1 MKNAYFAGGCFWC
14 ITPVFAE
21 SKGVISVTS
30 GFCGGDE
37 TDPSYEDVKAQ
48 KTGHRETI
56 KIEYDENIISFSSL
70 LRIFFDNVDITDEGG
85 QYIDRGHS
93 YTLAIYYTNTEEK
106 ETAQKAVKA
115 LGCENSVAVEE
126 YKRFFSAEEYHQ
138 NFYIKEPEKFND
150 EIEKSG
156 RKNKWKEYANS

>member
-1 MKNAYFAGGCFWC
+1 MKSAYFAGGCFWC

-56 KIEYDENIISFSSL
+56 KIEYDENIMSFSAL
-70 LRIFFDNVDITDEGG
+70 LQIFFD
-85 QYIDRGHS
+85 YRCPPHS
-93 YTLAIYYTNTEEK
+93 IFPGSSGIASPGYD
-106 ETAQKAVKA
+106 TAW
-115 LGCENSVAVEE
+115 
-126 YKRFFSAEEYHQ
+126 
-138 NFYIKEPEKFND
+138 P
-150 EIEKSG
+150 G
-156 RKNKWKEYANS
+156 R